1 MKDKL
6 TTMTRHILL
15 IQIEENVFLVLIQLF
30 KVSLT
35 FLTSLILK

>member
-15 IQIEENVFLVLIQLF
+15 IQIEENVFIGF
-30 KVSLT
+30 DS
-35 FLTSLILK
+35 II